1 MKSRTAAIIAPKH
14 FEHIKRFTPLP
25 APEFSFTGNRNTLG
39 QHFGGENRNFGPFFV
54 IKDG

>member
-1 MKSRTAAIIAPKH
+1 MESRTAAIIAPKH

-25 APEFSFTGNRNTLG
+25 APEFSFTGNRNTLS